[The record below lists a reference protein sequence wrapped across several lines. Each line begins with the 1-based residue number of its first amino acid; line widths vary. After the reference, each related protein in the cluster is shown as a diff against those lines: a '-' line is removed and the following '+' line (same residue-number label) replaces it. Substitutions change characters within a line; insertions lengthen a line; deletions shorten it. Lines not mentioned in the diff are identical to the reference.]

1 MEGNYFNGRKAN
13 GFIYILSTSYMNGR
27 QKIQPFYENGNA
39 RKNIDSIYRYSIE
52 YRYPSLI
59 NIFALNL
66 KDPNCKKNFNV
77 ITVISENAQ
86 NLYMSEKNIYI
97 TFTNYQDWQSLET
110 YIHKIFVKGTNII
123 PFADGK
129 VKGTILN
136 QFSMD

>member
-1 MEGNYFNGRKAN
+1 M
-13 GFIYILSTSYMNGR
+13 
-27 QKIQPFYENGNA
+27 
-39 RKNIDSIYRYSIE
+39 
-52 YRYPSLI
+52 
-59 NIFALNL
+59 
-66 KDPNCKKNFNV
+66 

-97 TFTNYQDWQSLET
+97 TFTNYQDWTSLET
-110 YIHKIFVKGTNII
+110 YIHKIFVKRTNII